1 MRGRRRIATSV
12 GTDEA
17 TSQEPKPME
26 RPKVR
31 PTSTPMGLAEVA
43 VSQRA
48 EETLRLAIPQNI
60 RKAPIRRAVP
70 SSGLEPPDCARERTM
85 GKRTPPRAVLLGK
98 AGAMTASVTKM
109 LYASPSV
116 ERPKTDTT
124 R

>member
-1 MRGRRRIATSV
+1 
-12 GTDEA
+12 
-17 TSQEPKPME
+17 
-26 RPKVR
+26 
-31 PTSTPMGLAEVA
+31 MGLAEVA

-48 EETLRLAIPQNI
+48 EETLRLAIPQNM
-60 RKAPIRRAVP
+60 RYAPIHFDVP
-70 SSGLEPPDCARERTM
+70 SSGLDPPDCARERTM

-124 R
+124 M